1 MTAPIRLGSHP
12 TVLMVLLTCLQKL
25 LPKLKK
31 RSVAA
36 LHCWCLRERGFLWI
50 SPVPNV
56 EI

>member
-1 MTAPIRLGSHP
+1 MTASIRLGSHP
-12 TVLMVLLTCLQKL
+12 TVLIVLLTCLQKL

-36 LHCWCLRERGFLWI
+36 PHCWCLRERGFLWI